1 MINETYITLL
11 DKIGPWV
18 FFNTRGITFIDGF
31 YSLFGIQDLLLLI
44 LGILLYRQIKKTEKR
59 IIKIT
64 EVFLYIVMF
73 SYIFPDFT
81 ATFEAQRVLFFEQKN
96 GDMIEGFNLL
106 YVWGRY
112 PTYWFFGILI
122 ALFDTLKA
130 TTRNALQQRI

>member
-1 MINETYITLL
+1 MFY
-11 DKIGPWV
+11 
-18 FFNTRGITFIDGF
+18 NTRGIPFIDGF

-112 PTYWFFGILI
+112 PTYWFVGILI
-122 ALFDTLKA
+122 AIFDTLKA

>member
-1 MINETYITLL
+1 ML

>member
-1 MINETYITLL
+1 
-11 DKIGPWV
+11 
-18 FFNTRGITFIDGF
+18 
-31 YSLFGIQDLLLLI
+31 
-44 LGILLYRQIKKTEKR
+44 
-59 IIKIT
+59 
-64 EVFLYIVMF
+64 MF

-112 PTYWFFGILI
+112 PTYWFVGILI
-122 ALFDTLKA
+122 AIFDTLKA

>member
-1 MINETYITLL
+1 MFY
-11 DKIGPWV
+11 
-18 FFNTRGITFIDGF
+18 NTRGIPFIDGF
-31 YSLFGIQDLLLLI
+31 YSLFGIQDLLLLT

-112 PTYWFFGILI
+112 QTYWFVGILI
-122 ALFDTLKA
+122 AIFDTLKA

>member
-1 MINETYITLL
+1 LL

-112 PTYWFFGILI
+112 PTYWFVGILI
-122 ALFDTLKA
+122 AIFDTLKA

>member
-1 MINETYITLL
+1 MFY
-11 DKIGPWV
+11 
-18 FFNTRGITFIDGF
+18 NTRGIPFIDGF
-31 YSLFGIQDLLLLI
+31 YSLFGIQDLLLLT

>member
-1 MINETYITLL
+1 MFY
-11 DKIGPWV
+11 
-18 FFNTRGITFIDGF
+18 NTRGIPFIDGF
-31 YSLFGIQDLLLLI
+31 YSLFGIQDLLLLT

-112 PTYWFFGILI
+112 PTYWFVGILI
-122 ALFDTLKA
+122 AIFDTLKA